1 MDQEYSQIQNQ
12 PISNDQDAANGID
25 SLIRRSM
32 NMTNAPPASLRPLLT
47 PGLLGLL
54 AVASGLTVAN
64 NYYNQSLLVGMGRN
78 FHVSES
84 VMGGIAVATQLGFA
98 TGLLLLVPLG
108 DILDRKKLIIGSASG
123 AALALVAVA
132 LSPNFLFALVACYF
146 LGFICITPQLIVPY
160 VAHLAEPEKRGRS
173 VGLVMGGLLIGILF
187 SRSAAGFLG
196 QWLGWR
202 EVFGFAALSTLL
214 MTLVLVTMPRSPV
227 VSHQLSYA
235 ELLRSLAPL
244 LAREPILQ
252 RHSLLGFF
260 GFGAFSVFWTTLA
273 FYLAG
278 RPEHFG
284 GNAVGLFGLIAV
296 AGAMA
301 APISGRLSE
310 QLSARWVNGASLTL
324 MALGF
329 LVMLLADQSLLW
341 LGIGVFLMDAGA
353 QGNHISN
360 QTRIYT
366 LAPHLRSRVTS
377 VYMVTSFVG
386 AAAGSALGA
395 LAWAQWHWTGV
406 CLLGAAMSVLAFGI
420 LLIWPEESV
429 R

>member
-12 PISNDQDAANGID
+12 PITNDQDAANGID

>member
-1 MDQEYSQIQNQ
+1 
-12 PISNDQDAANGID
+12 
-25 SLIRRSM
+25 
-32 NMTNAPPASLRPLLT
+32 MTNPLPTSLRPLLT

-54 AVASGLTVAN
+54 AAASGLLIAN
-64 NYYNQSLLVGMGRN
+64 NYYNQSLLVGMGRD

-84 VMGGIAVATQLGFA
+84 VIGGIAVATQLGFA
-98 TGLLLLVPLG
+98 SGLLLLVPLG
-108 DILDRKKLIIGSASG
+108 DILNRKMLIISSASG
-123 AALALVAVA
+123 ATLALMAVA

-146 LGFICITPQLIVPY
+146 LGLICITPQLIVPY

-202 EVFGFAALSTLL
+202 EVFGFAALLTLL
-214 MTLVLVTMPRSPV
+214 MTLVLLLLPRSPAA
-227 VSHQLSYA
+227 SHQLSYA

-273 FYLAG
+273 FYLAA

-296 AGAMA
+296 AGATA

-310 QLSARWVNGASLTL
+310 QLSARWINGASLTL

-329 LVMLLADQSLLW
+329 LLMLLADQSLLW
-341 LGIGVFLMDAGA
+341 LGLGVFLMDAGA
-353 QGNHISN
+353 QGSHISN
-360 QTRIYT
+360 QTRVYA
-366 LAPHLRSRVTS
+366 LAPHLRSRITS
-377 VYMVTSFVG
+377 IYMVSSFVG

-395 LAWAQWHWTGV
+395 LVWAQWHWTGV
-406 CLLGAAMSVLAFGI
+406 CLLGAAISVLAFGI
-420 LLIWPEESV
+420 LLIWSEKFM